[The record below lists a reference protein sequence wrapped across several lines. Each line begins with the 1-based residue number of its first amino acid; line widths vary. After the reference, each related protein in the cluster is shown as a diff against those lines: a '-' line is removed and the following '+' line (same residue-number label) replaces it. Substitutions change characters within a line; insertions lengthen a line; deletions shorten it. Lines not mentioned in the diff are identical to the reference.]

1 MVLSIDLFS
10 FLYDF
15 YCIITSRNY
24 SSTLTSS
31 LRLLK
36 SSSPLGK
43 VNDAMIIYN
52 QYGSPRV
59 SEAS

>member
-1 MVLSIDLFS
+1 MVLFIDFFP

-36 SSSPLGK
+36 SSSPLSK